1 MVDLNKYNEYLQIIR
16 LLKHESFKQK
26 HWEVL
31 WLEIKNSRNHIDI
44 TKTTLK
50 ELIFDENI
58 MKYSN
63 FIYKISNVLTKTT
76 IHY

>member
-63 FIYKISNVLTKTT
+63 FIYKISNVLTKT